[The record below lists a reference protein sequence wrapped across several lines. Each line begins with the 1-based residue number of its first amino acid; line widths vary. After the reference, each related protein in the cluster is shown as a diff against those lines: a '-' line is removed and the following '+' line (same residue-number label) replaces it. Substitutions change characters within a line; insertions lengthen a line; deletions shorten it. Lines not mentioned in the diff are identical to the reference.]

1 MFLSHRAWRYAYAA
15 AYVDQACRR
24 RRDHHQAKPSTS
36 MYSWATS
43 PMFGVRRPLRHLVW
57 KLHLDEA
64 QTRSL
69 VEILDRLK
77 TGYAQAKLDR
87 DRSTSELAAIFAGTE
102 FDNDRA
108 DAALQKRVGSTQAL
122 NQELLRATQEI
133 FALLNEEQ
141 RREFAY
147 LLRSGSFVL

>member
-15 AYVDQACRR
+15 AYAEQACRR
-24 RRDHHQAKPSTS
+24 RHEHHTKPSIN
-36 MYSWATS
+36 MFSWTTS

-57 KLHLDEA
+57 KLQLDEA

-87 DRSTSELAAIFAGTE
+87 DRSTSELAAIFSGAE
-102 FDNDRA
+102 FDSGRA
-108 DAALQKRVGSTQAL
+108 SAALQNRVGATQTL
-122 NQELLRATQEI
+122 NQELLRAVQEI

-147 LLRSGSFVL
+147 LLRSGTFVL